1 MKKRFLRKSLAVVMA
16 VSTMLL
22 ACTACGSTDQ
32 GEGDTPVQ
40 ESSGEEASGE
50 NESAGDMPNLV
61 VSYAYAEVP
70 ADIDKIEAA
79 LSEMT
84 KEKIGCTVTLEAF
97 TYGNINDQLTLMLS
111 SPSEQLDVMFGRFYG
126 TGISG
131 YVSKGQ
137 LTGLNDLLDEY
148 GQGIKE
154 VIGQD
159 YLDAA
164 AIDGEVYGVT
174 TCRDLGAQVAFL
186 FRKDIIDE
194 LGIDLS
200 GVRAYEDLTPVFEQI
215 HEAHPELYVTGG
227 AAVQPSFFIKQFK
240 SVDFLADKL
249 GVLMDYKEPVV
260 SNLFE
265 SQDFRDLVELTTKWN
280 QAGYIYP
287 DITTDSSNSV
297 QMLLSNGLAASYM
310 QSWKPGAIVENQN
323 TVQNY
328 ELAAAVIDEPAAF
341 TMSVQSW
348 MWTIPTNSKYP
359 EKAMEFMNLLYTDEE
374 VVNLLSYGIEGEHYV
389 VTEDGFAANGPQSA
403 GYADKAAWK
412 AGNAYLAHVWEGD
425 EADLYEK
432 LKAFNDSADTTCAM
446 GFVMDNSSV
455 STEYTAL
462 QSVLAQYETL
472 LEWGFAGDVDATIQ
486 EFNDALYEAGL
497 QAYMDEKQRQ
507 LDEFLGGQ

>member
-1 MKKRFLRKSLAVVMA
+1 MKKKVVNA
-16 VSTMLL
+16 LLVGTMMLS
-22 ACTACGSTDQ
+22 AMSVNAQ
-32 GEGDTPVQ
+32 A
-40 ESSGEEASGE
+40 EEE
-50 NESAGDMPNLV
+50 MPNLV

-70 ADIDKIEAA
+70 SDIDEIEEA
-79 LSEMT
+79 LSELAQ
-84 KEKIGCTVTLEAF
+84 EKIGCTVTLEAF
-97 TYGNINDQLTLMLS
+97 TYGNINDQLTLILS
-111 SPSEQLDVMFGRFYG
+111 SPDEQLDVMFGRFYG

-137 LTGLNDLLDEY
+137 LTGLNSLLDEY
-148 GQGIKE
+148 GEGIKNA
-154 VIGQD
+154 VGQE

-164 AIDGEVYGVT
+164 SINGEVYGVT

-186 FRKDIIDE
+186 FRKDIVDE

-200 GVRAYEDLTPVFEQI
+200 TVKDYEDLTPIFEQI

-240 SVDFLADKL
+240 NVDFLADKL
-249 GVLMDYKEPVV
+249 GVLLDYKEPTV
-260 SNLFE
+260 SNFFE
-265 SQDFRDLVELTTKWN
+265 SEEFKNMVELTTEWN

-328 ELAAAVIDEPAAF
+328 ELEAAVLEEPAAF

-348 MWTIPTNSKYP
+348 MWAIPSNTKYP
-359 EKAMEFMNLLYTDEE
+359 EKAMEFMNLLYSDEE
-374 VVNLLSYGIEGEHYV
+374 VVNLLSYGIEGKHYV
-389 VTEDGFAANGPQSA
+389 MTEDGFATDGPETA

-425 EADLYEK
+425 DADLYEQ
-432 LKAFNDSADTTCAM
+432 LQAFNESAEPSCAL
-446 GFVMDNSSV
+446 GFIMDNSKV
-455 STEYTAL
+455 SSEYTAL
-462 QSVLAQYETL
+462 QSVLSQYENL

-497 QAYMDEKQRQ
+497 QNYMDEKQRQ
-507 LDEFLGGQ
+507 LDEFLGK

>member
-1 MKKRFLRKSLAVVMA
+1 MKKRFWRKLLAVAMA
-16 VSTMLL
+16 ATTMIL
-22 ACTACGSTDQ
+22 ACTACGSTGQ
-32 GEGDTPVQ
+32 TQEETPAQETPGEETAGENT
-40 ESSGEEASGE
+40 ESGE
-50 NESAGDMPNLV
+50 MPNLV
-61 VSYAYAEVP
+61 VSYAYAKVP

-84 KEKIGCTVTLEAF
+84 QEKIGCTVTLEAF
-97 TYGNINDQLTLMLS
+97 TYGNINDQLTLILS
-111 SPSEQLDVMFGRFYG
+111 SPSEQLDVMFGRFFG

-137 LTGLNDLLDEY
+137 LIGLNDLLDEY

-164 AIDGEVYGVT
+164 SIDGEVYGIT
-174 TCRDLGAQVAFL
+174 TCRDLGAQNAFL

-200 GVRAYEDLTPVFEQI
+200 GVKSYEDLTPIFAQI
-215 HEAHPELYVTGG
+215 HEAHPELYVTG
-227 AAVQPSFFIKQFK
+227 ASATQSPFFVKQFK
-240 SVDFLADKL
+240 NVDFLADRL
-249 GVLMDYKEPVV
+249 GVLMDYHEPVV

-265 SQDFRDLVELTTKWN
+265 SQDFRDLVELTTEWN

-310 QSWKPGAIVENQN
+310 QSYKPGAIVENQN

-328 ELAAAVIDEPAAF
+328 ELVAAVIDKPVVF
-341 TMSVQSW
+341 TMIVQSW

-359 EKAMEFMNLLYTDEE
+359 EKAMELMNLLYTDEE

-389 VTEDGFAANGPQSA
+389 VTEDGFASDGPQSA

-412 AGNAYLAHVWEGD
+412 AGNAYLAHVWKGD
-425 EADLYEK
+425 DADLYEQ
-432 LKAFNDSADTTCAM
+432 LKAFNDSADKTCAM

-455 STEYTAL
+455 SAEYTAL

-472 LEWGFAGDVDATIQ
+472 LEWGFAGDIDATIE
-486 EFNDALYEAGL
+486 EFNQALYKAGL

-507 LDEFLGGQ
+507 LDEFLGK

>member
-1 MKKRFLRKSLAVVMA
+1 MKKRFFKKLLAVTMA
-16 VSTMLL
+16 VSTMIA
-22 ACTACGSTDQ
+22 ACTACGSTDSA
-32 GEGDTPVQ
+32 ESETPGQ
-40 ESSGEEASGE
+40 EASNQGTTTEETGDGE
-50 NESAGDMPNLV
+50 MPNLV

-79 LSEMT
+79 LSELAQ
-84 KEKIGCTVTLEAF
+84 EKIGCTVTLEAF
-97 TYGNINDQLTLMLS
+97 TYGNINDQLTLILS
-111 SPSEQLDVMFGRFYG
+111 SPSEQLDVMFGRFFG

-131 YVSKGQ
+131 YVAKGQ

-154 VIGQD
+154 VIGQE

-164 AIDGEVYGVT
+164 SIDGEVYGVT
-174 TCRDLGAQVAFL
+174 TCRDLGAQNAFL

-200 GVRAYEDLTPVFEQI
+200 TVSTYEDLTPIFAQI
-215 HEAHPELYVTGG
+215 HEAHPELYVTG
-227 AAVQPSFFIKQFK
+227 ASATQSPFFVKQFK
-240 SVDFLADKL
+240 NVDFLADRL
-249 GVLMDYKEPVV
+249 GVLLDYNEPVV
-260 SNLFE
+260 SNLYE
-265 SQDFRDLVELTTKWN
+265 SQEFRDLVELTTEWN

-328 ELAAAVIDEPAAF
+328 ELVAAVIDKPVAF

-389 VTEDGFAANGPQSA
+389 MTEDGFAADGPASA

-425 EADLYEK
+425 EADLYEQ
-432 LKAFNDSADTTCAM
+432 LRAFNEGADKTCAM

-455 STEYTAL
+455 SAEYTAL

-472 LEWGFAGDVDATIQ
+472 LEWGFAGDVDATIK

-497 QAYMDEKQRQ
+497 QTYMDEKQKQ
-507 LDEFLGGQ
+507 LNEFLGK